1 VKRWPMLLLRSM
13 RPRQWAKNI
22 ILFAGLAFDRQ
33 LLHRVAF
40 ERTLAGFLLM
50 CLASGTVYLINDIA
64 DREQDRHHPIKRLRP
79 IASGTLPVP
88 VALVAAAVLA
98 PLSVLLAYFLA
109 PAFAAL
115 LLGYLALNLAYSFY
129 LKHVAIV
136 DALTVAAGFVLRV
149 GGGVLLIQ
157 VERFS
162 PWLYVCMTL
171 LALFISFGK
180 RRTELALLVD
190 TAGNHRPVLDGY
202 TIPLLDTYMEIVC
215 GATILA
221 YSLYTFSAPNLPANH
236 SMMLTIPFV
245 LFGVFRYLYLLQV
258 EKSGGAP
265 EEVLMADRPLQVT
278 ILLWAVCALVLLYL
292 QPS

>member
-1 VKRWPMLLLRSM
+1 MRNWPALLLRSM
-13 RPRQWAKNI
+13 RPRQWTKNVF
-22 ILFAGLAFDRQ
+22 LFAALAFDRQ
-33 LLHRVAF
+33 LLHRVAL
-40 ERTLAGFLLM
+40 ERTFAGFLLM

-64 DREQDRHHPIKRLRP
+64 DRSQDRHHPLKRHRP
-79 IASGTLPVP
+79 IASGQLPVS
-88 VALVAAAVLA
+88 VALVTA
-98 PLSVLLAYFLA
+98 VLLAPISLGLAYLLA

-115 LLGYLALNLAYSFY
+115 LLGYLALNVAYSFY

-136 DALTVAAGFVLRV
+136 DALAVAAGFVLRV

-157 VERFS
+157 VVRFS

-180 RRTELALLVD
+180 RRAELALLVD
-190 TAGNHRPVLDGY
+190 SAADHRPVLDGY
-202 TIPLLDTYMEIVC
+202 TIALLDTYMEIVSA
-215 GATILA
+215 ATIVA

-245 LFGVFRYLYLLQV
+245 LYGVFRYMYLLEV

-265 EEVLMADRPLQVT
+265 EEVLMADRPLQLT
-278 ILLWAVCALVLLYL
+278 IVLWGLCAMVLLYL
-292 QPS
+292 QT